1 MYACVEEWGERMGDR
16 LLRRS
21 SFGPPVRDGRMRAMG
36 DNEILDPPDDPD
48 FISEEGTD
56 ATWGDAPPL
65 RTRGSGSTVF
75 VPKTSTPLQED
86 ATDSSIPA
94 FALWSMK
101 YLRHGH
107 LFGRAQTEIRQS
119 IGEGD
124 HVIYVLDDGRN
135 HCLVSRKVGTSP
147 DGCTYCLVARI
158 PIATY
163 DALVAGATA
172 DSAFA
177 EGRSF
182 SLCAV
187 FEAQD
192 GVSNVAVSERYDAVD
207 EVPAEYLPPNPPI
220 WFAELPEE

>member
-1 MYACVEEWGERMGDR
+1 
-16 LLRRS
+16 
-21 SFGPPVRDGRMRAMG
+21 MRAMG
-36 DNEILDPPDDPD
+36 DNEIVDPHDDPD
-48 FISEEGTD
+48 FISEEGTGT
-56 ATWGDAPPL
+56 TWGDALPA
-65 RTRGSGSTVF
+65 RTWGSGTTVF

-86 ATDSSIPA
+86 AADSSIPT

-107 LFGRAQTEIRQS
+107 LFGRAGTEIRQS

-124 HVIYVLDDGRN
+124 HVIYILDDGRN
-135 HCLVSRKVGTSP
+135 HCLVSRKVGASS

-163 DALVAGATA
+163 DELVAGASP
-172 DSAFA
+172 DSSFA

-220 WFAELPEE
+220 WFTELPEE